1 MDSTHI
7 AIFPFMSKGH
17 TIPLLHL
24 AHLLHHRHLVS
35 HITFFTT
42 PLNAPFIRSSLSL
55 AIAQNTSIVAL
66 PLPDKLPPDIPP
78 GTESTDQLPSSDLF
92 LPFVTT
98 IPQLRPAF
106 FQAISCLSPRPSLL
120 ISDGFLSW
128 TQYVATEL
136 SIPCLFFYGMSG
148 FAQSV
153 SMSVCIHKPHAE
165 ISSPDEPF
173 PVPGFPHLMLTTAD
187 LEQPFEW
194 FRKSADSELTRPS
207 RLGIGGVRAEF
218 YPILAPV
225 RVFRQN
231 SDEQCRNRP
240 IFRFSGRVTPIQAEL
255 SRFHFKK
262 FRFPTNLDCAL
273 PFTINLAFDDPEPKG
288 PHWDFVVEQV
298 EAMKNSCGFVMN
310 GFYELE
316 QPYFDYMDKMG
327 VNNYQVGSLC
337 LARLGTDKKNQS
349 QSPLLDWLD
358 SRLSM
363 NHPVLY
369 VAFGT
374 QIKLSPIQM
383 KELATGLERSGLYFI
398 WVTRGE
404 KSNWHD
410 GFAERVG
417 VRCRLVNE
425 WVDQTEILA
434 HKAVYGFMSHCGW
447 NSVMETLCAG
457 VPVLAWPMIAE
468 QRLNAKFVV
477 EELKMGLRI
486 RASDGIKD
494 SLVEAEEIER

>member
-1 MDSTHI
+1 
-7 AIFPFMSKGH
+7 MSKGH

-55 AIAQNTSIVAL
+55 ATAQNTSIVAI
-66 PLPDKLPPDIPP
+66 PFPDKLPPNIPP

-92 LPFVTT
+92 VPFLTT

-106 FQAISCLSPRPSLL
+106 FQAISCLLPRPSLL
-120 ISDGFLSW
+120 ISDGFLGW

-136 SIPCLFFYGMSG
+136 SIPCLFSYGMGG
-148 FAQSV
+148 FAHSVFMSV
-153 SMSVCIHKPHAE
+153 SIHKPHAE
-165 ISSPDEPF
+165 VSSPDEPF
-173 PVPGFPHLMLTTAD
+173 PVPGFPHLMLTKAD
-187 LEQPFEW
+187 LEP
-194 FRKSADSELTRPS
+194 P
-207 RLGIGGVRAEF
+207 
-218 YPILAPV
+218 
-225 RVFRQN
+225 
-231 SDEQCRNRP
+231 
-240 IFRFSGRVTPIQAEL
+240 
-255 SRFHFKK
+255 
-262 FRFPTNLDCAL
+262 
-273 PFTINLAFDDPEPKG
+273 FDDPEPKG
-288 PHWDFVVEQV
+288 PHWDFIVEQG
-298 EAMKNSCGFVMN
+298 EAIKNSRGFVMN
-310 GFYELE
+310 SFYELE

-327 VNNYQVGSLC
+327 SNNYRVGPLC
-337 LARLGTDKKNQS
+337 LPQLGTDKKNQS

-363 NHPVLY
+363 NRPVLY

-374 QIKLSPIQM
+374 QIKLSPNQT
-383 KELATGLERSGLYFI
+383 KELATGLERSGLDFI
-398 WVTRGE
+398 WVMRGE

-457 VPVLAWPMIAE
+457 VPVLAWPMIAD

-486 RASDGIKD
+486 RASDGTKD
-494 SLVEAEEIER
+494 GLVEAEEIERLTRELLVGEEGKAAKKKAEELAMAARQAMDEGGSSYVALEKMIRDVCVDLAS